1 MRLDHLLSRE
11 TRKVPIGV
19 EQSSSD
25 LEDNL
30 RGIPP
35 RSDMLK
41 NSQYPAPRV
50 PAVSGGRTPAGHL
63 ESCIA
68 F

>member
-1 MRLDHLLSRE
+1 M
-11 TRKVPIGV
+11 PIGV
-19 EQSSSD
+19 EPSSSD
-25 LEDNL
+25 LETTYGASRPGL
-30 RGIPP
+30 QF
-35 RSDMLK
+35 K

-50 PAVSGGRTPAGHL
+50 PAVPGGRTPAGHL

>member
-1 MRLDHLLSRE
+1 M
-11 TRKVPIGV
+11 PIGV
-19 EQSSSD
+19 EPSSSD

-50 PAVSGGRTPAGHL
+50 PAVPGGRTPAGHL

>member
-1 MRLDHLLSRE
+1 M
-11 TRKVPIGV
+11 PIGV
-19 EQSSSD
+19 EPSSSD

-35 RSDMLK
+35 RSDMFK